1 MTMAVVAAITQLVS
15 WFSEGGNVRLG
26 GPLSGGFVEENTE
39 SDHCEKEEVLSL
51 VPEVEREELQ
61 GIALVVGGAGGVGF
75 VVVDVD
81 ELEVDEG
88 VVDVVVEEDVYF
100 VADPVLPSERRGV
113 EDALDASVQAICEPC
128 AGRRSAAKDV
138 VGPRTPV

>member
-61 GIALVVGGAGGVGF
+61 GVALVVGGAGGVGF
-75 VVVDVD
+75 VVAEVD

-88 VVDVVVEEDVYF
+88 VVDVVVEDDVYF
-100 VADPVLPSERRGV
+100 VADPVLPSERGRV
-113 EDALDASVQAICEPC
+113 EDTLDAGVQAICEPC
-128 AGRRSAAKDV
+128 AGRRSAAKGV